1 MGSQGPW
8 QATGFPGVYGMMDP
22 DDSSS
27 KANTNQKIKAL
38 QGFSANLK
46 QILDG
51 IPKLACVIVAV
62 WDYLHTRD
70 IERFVLL
77 LAIGHTASYSL
88 PKLKA
93 LAPKVGTLAK
103 AIAELL
109 DKLK

>member
-1 MGSQGPW
+1 
-8 QATGFPGVYGMMDP
+8 MMNQR
-22 DDSSS
+22 DSSS
-27 KANTNQKIKAL
+27 KANTNQTPNHDTNL
-38 QGFSANLK
+38 PQGFSATLK

-51 IPKLACVIVAV
+51 MPKLACAIVAV
-62 WDYLHTRD
+62 WDYFHTRD

-103 AIAELL
+103 AIAALL
-109 DKLK
+109 DKVK